1 MDKIQLREVKE
12 EDWKAIHSYA
22 SIEDVC
28 KYQPWGPNTE
38 EESKAYVRD
47 IIEDAL
53 VEPRIRYAYSIVE
66 NETVIGVCELSIR
79 DRTNERGE
87 IAYILHPDRWGLGFA
102 TEAARAL
109 LKFSFQELGL
119 HKVSATCN
127 PENSG
132 SKKVLNKLGMKQE
145 GVLRDDL
152 KMRDGWRD
160 SLLFSI
166 LEREWKKH

>member
-1 MDKIQLREVKE
+1 MEKIQLREVKE
-12 EDWKAIHSYA
+12 EDWKSIHSYA
-22 SIEDVC
+22 SIEEVC

-38 EESKAYVRD
+38 DESKAYVNN

-53 VEPRIRYAYSIVE
+53 VKPRTRYAYAIVE
-66 NETVIGVCELSIR
+66 DDSVIGVCEVNIR
-79 DRTNERGE
+79 DRVNEQGE
-87 IAYILHPDRWGLGFA
+87 LAYILHPERWGLGYA
-102 TEAARAL
+102 SEAARTL
-109 LKFSFQELGL
+109 LTFSFVELGL

-127 PENSG
+127 PDNIG
-132 SKKVLNKLGMKQE
+132 SKRVLERIGMKQE

-166 LEREWKKH
+166 LETEWNNR

>member
-1 MDKIQLREVKE
+1 MEKIQLREVKE
-12 EDWKAIHSYA
+12 EDWQSIHSYA
-22 SIEDVC
+22 SIEEVC

-38 EESKAYVRD
+38 EESKAYVND

-53 VEPRIRYAYSIVE
+53 VKPRTRYAYAIVE
-66 NETVIGVCELSIR
+66 EGSVIGVCELNIR

-87 IAYILHPDRWGLGFA
+87 IAYILHPDRWGYGFA
-102 TEAARAL
+102 SEAARTL
-109 LKFSFQELGL
+109 LNFSFEELGL

-127 PENSG
+127 PENNA
-132 SKKVLNKLGMKQE
+132 SKRVLAKLGMKKE

-166 LEREWKKH
+166 LETEWTKH